1 MKRVLITLVLA
12 AVSLLCARAQSMDS
26 LIEKYAYQKSA
37 VTVTMPEQILKK
49 MARRDNNDLLRKLTE
64 IKIISISGSDGNCL
78 RDRFL
83 EDARRLTARYEVLF
97 SVSNAGR
104 WVSAYID
111 GHCREAI
118 TLSSDDE
125 AVTLLYMKGDIDDDM
140 QDALLSNKIRIK

>member
-1 MKRVLITLVLA
+1 MKRVLITLAFA

-49 MARRDNNDLLRKLTE
+49 MARRDNNDLL
-64 IKIISISGSDGNCL
+64 
-78 RDRFL
+78 
-83 EDARRLTARYEVLF
+83 TARYEVLF

-125 AVTLLYMKGDIDDDM
+125 AVTLLYMRGDIDDDM

>member
-1 MKRVLITLVLA
+1 MKRVLITLALA

-83 EDARRLTARYEVLF
+83 EDARRLTARYEV
-97 SVSNAGR
+97 GR

-125 AVTLLYMKGDIDDDM
+125 AVTLLYMRGDIDDDM